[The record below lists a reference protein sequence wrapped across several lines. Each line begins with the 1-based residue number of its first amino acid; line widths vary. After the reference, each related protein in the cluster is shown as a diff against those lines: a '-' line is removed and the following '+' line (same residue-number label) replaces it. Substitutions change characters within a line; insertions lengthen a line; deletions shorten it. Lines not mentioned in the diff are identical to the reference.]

1 MRTTVK
7 KHRFNAV
14 DAAIIIVI
22 AAIIVAGVMFFSM
35 GGTETI
41 NETVKIEY
49 VVEFRAI
56 RNEFAD
62 NFAVGDGVVDSVAK
76 YHLGE
81 VIDYSVGP
89 AAYSGNDFSAGA
101 LVSSEYP
108 EHSDVRLSVAAE
120 ATVGAGGRYVLDG
133 GYDISVGTTMYI
145 RLPNYT
151 GVGYCTE
158 LSETEG
164 QS

>member
-1 MRTTVK
+1 MGTTVK

-22 AAIIVAGVMFFSM
+22 AVIIVAAVMFFSM

-41 NETVKIEY
+41 NQTVKIEY
-49 VVEFRAI
+49 VVEFRTI

-62 NFAVGDGVVDSVAK
+62 NFAVGEGVVDSVAK

-81 VIDYSVGP
+81 VIDYAVEP
-89 AAYSGNDFSAGA
+89 AIYNGNDFSAGA
-101 LVSSEYP
+101 LVSSVHP
-108 EHSDVRLSVAAE
+108 EHSNVRLSVAAE
-120 ATVGAGGRYVLDG
+120 ATVGADGRYVLDG
-133 GYDISVGTTMYI
+133 GYDISVGTTMYV